1 MHHFGD
7 YLRVGGF
14 AQPAPAPLDPG
25 GGTALPGVGGGREGP
40 RRPPGAAA
48 RGPHLDLAGDL
59 VSHLFPALVRW
70 LKTDPLHVT
79 AWLSLWVVMALI
91 NLVEGAARQFYALR
105 EKPFPVA
112 DLLGSIIRVLLIA
125 AAIFSILRLELG
137 VDISPLLA
145 STALLTA
152 VVGFALQ
159 GVLSNLLAGMS
170 LHITRSVVPSDWI
183 SIGDVKGRVVA
194 TNWRETRV
202 RNIHG
207 HLTILPNSTVASSVI
222 HNLRRQ
228 TPMRRHSFYV
238 GASYADA
245 PAEVIAALLAAARSV
260 PQVLPEP
267 APEAFIT
274 EFKDFG
280 INYVLRYWTEPCQEL
295 CIIDGDVARRTW
307 YQFKRC
313 GIEIPFPMSDK
324 LLNDFMQVV
333 YRQRSMPD
341 EDEAILRRVEDLQR
355 SDFCTRLLVDGD
367 GRALLGDE
375 DLQTV
380 ARSVRRLLYTRGE
393 TLFQQGETGD
403 TCFVVVL
410 GSVTGRVEYEDTAE
424 VHEFEF
430 GPGSL
435 IGEMSLHDRHAP
447 HRHGGRQGRSGTAGN
462 SLPGLRLP
470 ACREPGNP
478 GHPVAAGGGKGGEKH
493 CRLRKAKGDAQRGS
507 GRDIA
512 RGKYSQTLFAHPGQW
527 APGKGSRSTLKWQS
541 SSRSQPQE

>member
-1 MHHFGD
+1 MKNFIPVVIECIILATIYGLAALLSQP
-7 YLRVGGF
+7 LRRWIRVEEPPF
-14 AQPAPAPLDPG
+14 PG
-25 GGTALPGVGGGREGP
+25 W
-40 RRPPGAAA
+40 AAA
-48 RGPHLDLAGDL
+48 AKDLAARL
-59 VSHLFPALVRW
+59 ARPVAVLILTWPAIWLLTLFPGMARW
-70 LKTDPLHVT
+70 LKTNPLHLT

-112 DLLGSIIRVLLIA
+112 DLLGSIIRVLLIT

-170 LHITRSVVPSDWI
+170 LHITRSVMPSDWV
-183 SIGDVKGRVVA
+183 SIGDVKGKVLA

-202 RNIHG
+202 RDIQG
-207 HLTILPNSTVASSVI
+207 HLTIVPNSTVASSVI

-228 TPMRRHSFYV
+228 TPMRRHSFHV

-245 PAEVIAALLAAARSV
+245 PAEVIAALLAAAHSV
-260 PQVLPEP
+260 PRVLPEP

-280 INYVLRYWTEPCQEL
+280 INYVLRYWTEPSQEL
-295 CIIDGDVARRTW
+295 CIIDGDVARMIW

-341 EDEAILRRVEDLQR
+341 EDEAVLRRVEDLQR

-367 GRALLGDE
+367 GRALLGDK
-375 DLQTV
+375 DLQSV

-393 TLFQQGETGD
+393 TLFSQGETGD

-424 VHEFEF
+424 AHEFEF

-435 IGEMSLHDRHAP
+435 VGEMSLMTGMPR
-447 HRHGGRQGRSGTAGN
+447 TATVVAKEEAELLEIPYQAFACLLAAHPEIPAILSRLVAERAAKN
-462 SLPGLRLP
+462 TAAYEKLKALHSVDLAETLREENILK
-470 ACREPGNP
+470 RFLRIL
-478 GHPVAAGGGKGGEKH
+478 AGGT
-493 CRLRKAKGDAQRGS
+493 RQKAPVHR
-507 GRDIA
+507 
-512 RGKYSQTLFAHPGQW
+512 
-527 APGKGSRSTLKWQS
+527 
-541 SSRSQPQE
+541 